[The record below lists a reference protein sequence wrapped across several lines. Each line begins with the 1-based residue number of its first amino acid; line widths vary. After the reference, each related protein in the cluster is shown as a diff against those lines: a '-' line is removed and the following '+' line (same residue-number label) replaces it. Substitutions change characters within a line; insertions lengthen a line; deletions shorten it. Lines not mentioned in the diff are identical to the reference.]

1 MVGGII
7 KEVYMFEDR
16 LSLLVRGTGCESS
29 DLRCIDV
36 TLDAARE
43 GVSRGD
49 TIWWQAGIALWTP
62 HQGPP
67 REDVHLE
74 RIGYSYDPKYLWP
87 RVAELCR
94 QGICPECGKTNC
106 MADGEGALW
115 CSRCGASLIIRE
127 DDYEHVS
134 F

>member
-1 MVGGII
+1 MVGGTIQD
-7 KEVYMFEDR
+7 VYMFEDR

-43 GVSRGD
+43 GVCRGD

-74 RIGYSYDPKYLWP
+74 RIGFSYDPKYLWP
-87 RVAELCR
+87 RVAALCR
-94 QGICPECGKTNC
+94 QGICPECGKTDC
-106 MADGEGALW
+106 MADGEGLLW
-115 CSRCGASLIIRE
+115 CGRCGASLNMSEVVIP
-127 DDYEHVS
+127 
-134 F
+134 